1 MIVALS
7 CVSEWTPPS
16 RRFLDQPIELKVKSN
31 QLAKNVLMC
40 YQQPDLLR
48 RELKLGEDLWMG
60 LLDDFLQSDAFSE
73 PHGAK
78 DLAENLTHLK
88 EIYRDRLT
96 DVLCSG
102 GTANPTPGT

>member
-1 MIVALS
+1 
-7 CVSEWTPPS
+7 
-16 RRFLDQPIELKVKSN
+16 
-31 QLAKNVLMC
+31 MC

-48 RELKLGEDLWMG
+48 RELKLGEDSWMG

-78 DLAENLTHLK
+78 DLAENITHLK
-88 EIYRDRLT
+88 KFSDQLT